1 MPSPFFRYTLGNRM
15 KILIVPMAGTKTTSL
30 FVFCKVGSRSES
42 KAINGASHFLEHLMF
57 KGTKLRPSTLI
68 ISQEL
73 ESLGAEFN
81 AFTSKDFTGYYIKS
95 PSKHFSRSADIL
107 TDMLF
112 HSTFDTSEISRERQ
126 VIIQEIRM
134 YEENPMMHIENLL
147 EQAAF
152 TGCSLG
158 MEIAGPAKVIASV
171 PRDALLEY
179 KNAFYEPA
187 NMLCVVAGQI
197 QPNTR
202 KVIQKVF
209 GKEKN
214 NRTHFPKISQARF
227 TPRKILVQQKKT
239 EQSQIAIGFRGFDH
253 NHKDAATLEL
263 LNSIFGGSMSSR
275 LFIQVRE
282 RLGMCYNIRS
292 EVTSYED
299 IGLVTIY
306 AGVSSKRI
314 RGAVEAIQKEIKRMK
329 TEPVKKDEL
338 VRAKEYLKGKLIM
351 QMEAS
356 EKVAQWYGHEQLFMK
371 AVKTPQE
378 RLKEIDKVTIR
389 DIRRVAQVVFKDSV
403 WSAAGIG
410 PFSLTQFRSLFRSSK
425 R

>member
-1 MPSPFFRYTLGNRM
+1 M
-15 KILIVPMAGTKTTSL
+15 KVLIVPMAGTKTTSL

-42 KAINGASHFLEHLMF
+42 KAINGVSHFLEHLMF
-57 KGTKLRPSTLI
+57 KGTKQRPSTLV

-81 AFTSKDFTGYYIKS
+81 AFTSKDYTGYYIKS
-95 PSKHFSRSADIL
+95 PSKHFSQAADIL
-107 TDMLF
+107 SDMLF

-126 VIIQEIRM
+126 VIIQEIHM
-134 YEENPMMHIENLL
+134 YEENPMMHIDNLF

-152 TGCSLG
+152 KGSPLG
-158 MEIAGPAKVIASV
+158 MDIAGPTKVIASV
-171 PRDALLEY
+171 KRSSLLAY
-179 KNAFYEPA
+179 KKIFYSPA

-197 QPNTR
+197 SPNTR
-202 KVIQKVF
+202 RVVQKVF
-209 GKEKN
+209 SKEENTRK
-214 NRTHFPKISQARF
+214 RFPKNAYARF
-227 TPRKILVQQKKT
+227 IPRSILVQQKKT
-239 EQSQIAIGFRGFDH
+239 EQSQIAIGFKGFDH

-282 RLGMCYNIRS
+282 RLGMCYSIRS
-292 EVTSYED
+292 EVMSYED

-306 AGVSSKRI
+306 AGVSSKKLRE
-314 RGAVEAIQKEIKRMK
+314 AVKAIQKEVNRIKV
-329 TEPVKKDEL
+329 EPVTKDEL

-356 EKVAQWYGHEQLFMK
+356 EKVAQWYGQEQLFMK
-371 AVKTPQE
+371 TIKTPEQ
-378 RLKEIDKVTIR
+378 RLREIDKVTIQ
-389 DIRRVAQVVFKDSV
+389 DIRRVAQVIFKDST

-410 PFSLTQFRSLFRSSK
+410 PFSLAQFRSLFGG
-425 R
+425 